1 MSKLEEMAV
10 AYGNNQVGFFSD
22 LTNAYTQGWKDCLKH
37 SEEVKELVAALLKC
51 KERLDFIENNSIK
64 NACCINCAGIYE
76 SQITIGAIKKALSK
90 FREKVGE

>member
-1 MSKLEEMAV
+1 MSKMNEMAV

-37 SEEVKELVAALLKC
+37 DESVKELISSLEFYCGNRCDKYYNPCQA
-51 KERLDFIENNSIK
+51 EIS
-64 NACCINCAGIYE
+64 
-76 SQITIGAIKKALSK
+76 LSK